1 MKVRLAGEEGL
12 LTPEQRD
19 LLRKQIDARVRER
32 LAARGERR
40 IASPGG
46 YGPKP
51 PKPPKPPKS

>member
-1 MKVRLAGEEGL
+1 MKARLAGEEGL

-46 YGPKP
+46 YVPKP
-51 PKPPKPPKS
+51 PKQAKP

>member
-1 MKVRLAGEEGL
+1 MRKARGAGEEGL

-32 LAARGERR
+32 LAERGERR

-46 YGPKP
+46 YAPKP
-51 PKPPKPPKS
+51 PKQAKS

>member
-1 MKVRLAGEEGL
+1 LESARLADEEGR

-32 LAARGERR
+32 LSERGERR

-46 YGPKP
+46 YAPKP
-51 PKPPKPPKS
+51 PKPTKP